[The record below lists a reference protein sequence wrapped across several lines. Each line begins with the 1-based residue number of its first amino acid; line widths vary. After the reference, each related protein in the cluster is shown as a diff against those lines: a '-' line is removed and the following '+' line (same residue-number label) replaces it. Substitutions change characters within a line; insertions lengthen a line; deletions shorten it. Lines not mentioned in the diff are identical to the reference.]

1 MAHLSDD
8 EVLANLGSVIGSR
21 RRITAQLVAYLGEV
35 EARRLELREACSS
48 MYEFCCRKLKLSEGS
63 AHRHLAAARI
73 ARSYPMVL
81 DLLREGRIHV
91 TALSMLQTYLSVENH
106 AELLAAAC
114 DKSKAEVELLIRS
127 RFPRPDVADAI
138 CPVFVQAQLG
148 GNTAVAGQSG
158 GAAAGQSNVADSGPA
173 AVALAA
179 AGQSAAGAS
188 RVATVELHEPRPRVS
203 PLSAQRFHIQFS
215 AGTSFKDKLERALD
229 LMSHSN
235 PKRDLATVIERGL
248 DLVLAELEK
257 KKLGKTDRPR
267 RSTGTK
273 HGDFSRQARREIYE
287 RDGEQCTYTSPN
299 GERCQARAF
308 VQLDHEDPRACG
320 GAGTTRNGRLLCR
333 AHNLFEAE
341 KVFGRKYVESRIRLR
356 QQRLDRQSRS
366 ALEQTNAELP
376 AAPDALTCRQSDAN
390 TPPTPDASNCQQSD
404 ANTPPTPDASNCQQS
419 DANTP
424 PTPDASNCHT
434 SSADEP
440 ASTGALSRR
449 TSSADEP
456 ASTGAL
462 SRRTSSADEI
472 ISTDTP
478 NCRTS
483 SADEPASTGALSRRT
498 SSADEPASTGA
509 LSRRTSSADEII
521 STDTP
526 NCHTS
531 SADEIISTDMPNC
544 HTSSD
549 EIISTGALSRRTSSA
564 DEIISTD
571 TPNCRTSSADEV
583 VPTDASSCRVDDAC
597 ELRANQSFRSLEHA
611 AGGAADLDA
620 ETSRGREVRDQARV
634 NSADVESKLV
644 SALTNMG
651 FRRGESKKAV
661 AALACR
667 GDTRGPRAEHL
678 ATLLRQAL
686 AILVP

>member
-188 RVATVELHEPRPRVS
+188 RVATEPRSRMS
-203 PLSAQRFHIQFS
+203 PLSTERFHIQFS
-215 AGTSFKDKLERALD
+215 AGVSLKDKLERALD

-257 KKLGKTDRPR
+257 KKLGKTDKPR
-267 RSTGTK
+267 RSPGTK

-287 RDGEQCTYTSPN
+287 RDGEQCTYTSPS
-299 GERCQARAF
+299 GERCQTRAF
-308 VQLDHEDPRACG
+308 VQLDHENPRACG

-376 AAPDALTCRQSDAN
+376 AAPDALTCRQSHADTPPTPDASN
-390 TPPTPDASNCQQSD
+390 CQQSDADTPPTPDASNCQQSD
-404 ANTPPTPDASNCQQS
+404 ANP
-419 DANTP
+419 P

-462 SRRTSSADEI
+462 SRRTSSADE
-472 ISTDTP
+472 
-478 NCRTS
+478 
-483 SADEPASTGALSRRT
+483 PA
-498 SSADEPASTGA
+498 
-509 LSRRTSSADEII
+509 
-521 STDTP
+521 
-526 NCHTS
+526 
-531 SADEIISTDMPNC
+531 
-544 HTSSD
+544 
-549 EIISTGALSRRTSSA
+549 STGALSRRTSSA

-620 ETSRGREVRDQARV
+620 ETSRGREVRDQACV

-667 GDTRGPRAEHL
+667 GDTRGPHAAHTT
-678 ATLLRQAL
+678 ALLRQAL